1 MHHVYDHAVHHVQPA
16 IPCYRL
22 HEAQLALN
30 RLSPDAAL
38 SRRFTF
44 RLFWDTLRRC
54 KLYDYE
60 RHRWL
65 DFEGRPTSEPIRR
78 RALGARERVREL
90 VPAAE

>member
-1 MHHVYDHAVHHVQPA
+1 MPV
-16 IPCYRL
+16 
-22 HEAQLALN
+22 
-30 RLSPDAAL
+30 

-44 RLFWDTLRRC
+44 GLFWDTLRRC

-65 DFEGRPTSEPIRR
+65 DFDGQPTSEPILR
-78 RALGARERVREL
+78 RAVAAQHRVREL